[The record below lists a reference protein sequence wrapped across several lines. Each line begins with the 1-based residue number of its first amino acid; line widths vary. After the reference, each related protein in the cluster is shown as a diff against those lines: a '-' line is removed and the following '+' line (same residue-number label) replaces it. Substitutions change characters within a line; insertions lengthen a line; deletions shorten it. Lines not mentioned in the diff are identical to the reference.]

1 VAGFGV
7 FLAGLAGVS
16 SHSKAVGAV
25 RLSFFLNKSISVYE
39 DLFVTVSLMDD
50 YSSCFTCVF

>member
-16 SHSKAVGAV
+16 SQSKAVGAV

-39 DLFVTVSLMDD
+39 DLFITVSLVDD
-50 YSSCFTCVF
+50 SSSCFTCVF